1 VSRQEKPGPQYP
13 QPNLIPRCMFRPCCG
28 NIANCTGMPA
38 NPTPDRVVPN
48 CRPVGDPT
56 ITIVAEQ
63 AYDNGQL
70 VTHRIRL
77 DAYALLQSSG
87 SSYALERAM
96 REALAQI
103 GVKR

>member
-1 VSRQEKPGPQYP
+1 MFTPEKPGPQYP
-13 QPNLIPRCMFRPCCG
+13 QPNLIPRCMFNPCCG
-28 NIANCTGMPA
+28 NIGNCTGQPVALRNNPKPA
-38 NPTPDRVVPN
+38 
-48 CRPVGDPT
+48 GDPT

-96 REALAQI
+96 REALAQV
-103 GVKR
+103 GVRR

>member
-1 VSRQEKPGPQYP
+1 
-13 QPNLIPRCMFRPCCG
+13 MFRPCCG
-28 NIANCTGMPA
+28 NIENCTGQPPPLRK
-38 NPTPDRVVPN
+38 NPEFVIRQNPKPS
-48 CRPVGDPT
+48 GDPT

-96 REALAQI
+96 REALAQV
-103 GVKR
+103 GVRR